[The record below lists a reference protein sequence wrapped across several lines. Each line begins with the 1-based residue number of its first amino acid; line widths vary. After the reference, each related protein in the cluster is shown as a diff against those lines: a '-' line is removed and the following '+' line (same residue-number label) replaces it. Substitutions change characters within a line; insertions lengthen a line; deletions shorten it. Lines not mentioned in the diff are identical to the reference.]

1 MRKKQD
7 IIWERSTLWESVEGW
22 VIRYLKKNH
31 PEYRE
36 MQAQAIKLVENNPAL
51 WKLMN
56 EPKGVTLTQ
65 EDHKDLHKYFEA
77 KCSMSI
83 FEYEYYFLAGQM
95 MTFSYGTMLA
105 QLKKEI
111 LEEKA
116 ETSTHLIELLTYI
129 RSDELEEQLKDEDE
143 EYQNCI
149 EEEKRCE
156 AEVQKLKL
164 SKRER
169 KLIDRYVTAVNNR
182 WLVCGDHLYQTGM
195 KDVLLL
201 LENS

>member
-36 MQAQAIKLVENNPAL
+36 MQAQAIKLVENNPSL

-56 EPKGVTLTQ
+56 ESKGVTLTQ
-65 EDHKDLHKYFEA
+65 EDHKDLHKYFET

-95 MTFSYGTMLA
+95 MTFSYGAMLA
-105 QLKKEI
+105 QLKNGHC
-111 LEEKA
+111 LCQ
-116 ETSTHLIELLTYI
+116 SQY
-129 RSDELEEQLKDEDE
+129 RP
-143 EYQNCI
+143 
-149 EEEKRCE
+149 
-156 AEVQKLKL
+156 
-164 SKRER
+164 
-169 KLIDRYVTAVNNR
+169 
-182 WLVCGDHLYQTGM
+182 
-195 KDVLLL
+195 
-201 LENS
+201 

>member
-56 EPKGVTLTQ
+56 ESKGVTLTQ
-65 EDHKDLHKYFEA
+65 EDYKDHHKYFEA

-95 MTFSYGTMLA
+95 MTFSYGAMLA
-105 QLKKEI
+105 
-111 LEEKA
+111 
-116 ETSTHLIELLTYI
+116 
-129 RSDELEEQLKDEDE
+129 
-143 EYQNCI
+143 
-149 EEEKRCE
+149 
-156 AEVQKLKL
+156 
-164 SKRER
+164 
-169 KLIDRYVTAVNNR
+169 
-182 WLVCGDHLYQTGM
+182 
-195 KDVLLL
+195 
-201 LENS
+201 

>member
-1 MRKKQD
+1 
-7 IIWERSTLWESVEGW
+7 
-22 VIRYLKKNH
+22 
-31 PEYRE
+31 
-36 MQAQAIKLVENNPAL
+36 
-51 WKLMN
+51 
-56 EPKGVTLTQ
+56 
-65 EDHKDLHKYFEA
+65 
-77 KCSMSI
+77 
-83 FEYEYYFLAGQM
+83 
-95 MTFSYGTMLA
+95 MLA

-169 KLIDRYVTAVNNR
+169 KLIDRYMTAVNNR